1 MLNFTDKQILEIVK
15 RYDQECEC
23 VLEGEKNG
31 LLSMLTMF

>member
-23 VLEGEKNG
+23 VLEGEGKWD
-31 LLSMLTMF
+31 LS